1 MLNRWMGLVPNAS
14 EHGYLVDHMLEFCHW
29 FMVLL
34 FLGWTIF
41 FLYTL
46 VRFHQRRNPRA
57 NYHGVKSKA
66 SAHLEFSVVLVEA
79 VLLLGF
85 ALPLWGK
92 RVTAE
97 QFPDQ
102 AQALHIRA
110 VGEQFAWNFH
120 YTGPDGM
127 FGRTDV
133 YLVNGNNP
141 LGLDPNDPAS
151 QDDVIS
157 KNDLHLINHKPTVID
172 VTSKDVIHSLSLH
185 SMRLTQDAT
194 PGSKVPLWFR
204 PIKEGTYEVI
214 CAQLCGAGHFG
225 MRAEMTVESQQSWDG
240 WYKSI
245 AEMQHPKA
253 AESAPATAPAA
264 PAPPTA
270 APAPGNPAAPG
281 ATPTPTLAPTPGPA
295 TPAQPVAPGA
305 TPTPGPAR

>member
-34 FLGWTIF
+34 FVGWTTF

-92 RVTAE
+92 RVSAE

-102 AQALHIRA
+102 SLALHIRA

-120 YTGPDGM
+120 YT
-127 FGRTDV
+127 
-133 YLVNGNNP
+133 
-141 LGLDPNDPAS
+141 
-151 QDDVIS
+151 
-157 KNDLHLINHKPTVID
+157 
-172 VTSKDVIHSLSLH
+172 
-185 SMRLTQDAT
+185 
-194 PGSKVPLWFR
+194 
-204 PIKEGTYEVI
+204 
-214 CAQLCGAGHFG
+214 
-225 MRAEMTVESQQSWDG
+225 
-240 WYKSI
+240 
-245 AEMQHPKA
+245 
-253 AESAPATAPAA
+253 
-264 PAPPTA
+264 
-270 APAPGNPAAPG
+270 
-281 ATPTPTLAPTPGPA
+281 
-295 TPAQPVAPGA
+295 
-305 TPTPGPAR
+305 

>member
-46 VRFHQRRNPRA
+46 VRFNQRRNPRA

-97 QFPDQ
+97 QFPNPSD
-102 AQALHIRA
+102 ALHIRA

-120 YTGPDGM
+120 YPGPDGM

-133 YLVNGNNP
+133 YLVNANNP
-141 LGLDPNDPAS
+141 LGLDANDPAS

-185 SMRLTQDAT
+185 SMRVTQDAT
-194 PGSKVPLWFR
+194 PGSRVPMWFR
-204 PIKEGTYEVI
+204 PIKEGTYEVV

-225 MRAEMTVESQQSWDG
+225 MRAEMTVESQQAWDD

-245 AEMQHPKA
+245 AAMQHA
-253 AESAPATAPAA
+253 AAAQPAGTAPAPGAPAPVPLPA
-264 PAPPTA
+264 PAPPGNLPPP
-270 APAPGNPAAPG
+270 PAPQPVSPG
-281 ATPTPTLAPTPGPA
+281 TATPPS
-295 TPAQPVAPGA
+295 AQS
-305 TPTPGPAR
+305 R